1 MQFILASKNRKK
13 LEEMNRI
20 LTPLGAEVVNET
32 ALGIVLP
39 DVAETGT
46 TFLENAKLKAVSAM
60 QNSGLPAIADDSGLC
75 VDALDGAPGVFS
87 ARYSGEHGDD
97 ASNNALLLKNMQDVP
112 PNRRSAHFVSAIYVA
127 FPNGAYITA
136 EGRCDGFIGFAP
148 AGENGFGYDPLFMVD
163 DQSFAQ
169 LTPAQK
175 DQISHRGNALRQLL
189 QKLQVY
195 LKEHTDASE
204 TPFSDGNR

>member
-20 LTPLGAEVVNET
+20 LTPLGVEVVNET
-32 ALGIVLP
+32 ALGSVLP

-112 PNRRSAHFVSAIYVA
+112 PERRSAHFVSAIYVA

-148 AGENGFGYDPLFMVD
+148 VGENGFGYDPLFMVGE
-163 DQSFAQ
+163 QSFAQ

>member
-20 LTPLGAEVVNET
+20 LTPLGVEVVNET

-112 PNRRSAHFVSAIYVA
+112 PERRSAHFVSAIYVA

-148 AGENGFGYDPLFMVD
+148 VGENGFGYDPLFMVGE
-163 DQSFAQ
+163 QSFAQ

>member
-13 LEEMNRI
+13 LEEINRI
-20 LTPLGAEVVNET
+20 LTPLGVEVVNET

>member
-1 MQFILASKNRKK
+1 MRFILASKNQKK

-20 LTPLGAEVVNET
+20 LTPLGVEVVNET
-32 ALGIVLP
+32 ALGIALP
-39 DVAETGT
+39 AVEETGT

-97 ASNNALLLKNMQDVP
+97 ASNNALLLKNMQNVP
-112 PNRRSAHFVSAIYVA
+112 PERRSAHFVSSIYVA

-148 AGENGFGYDPLFMVD
+148 VGENGFGYDPLFMVGR
-163 DQSFAQ
+163 QSFAQ
-169 LTPAQK
+169 LTPTQK

-189 QKLQVY
+189 QKLQAY
-195 LKEHTDASE
+195 LQE
-204 TPFSDGNR
+204 TEGISGISL

>member
-20 LTPLGAEVVNET
+20 LTPLGVEVVNET

-97 ASNNALLLKNMQDVP
+97 ASNNALLLKNMQNVP
-112 PNRRSAHFVSAIYVA
+112 PERRSAHFVSAIYVA

-148 AGENGFGYDPLFMVD
+148 VGENGFGYDPLFMVGE
-163 DQSFAQ
+163 QSFAQ

>member
-20 LTPLGAEVVNET
+20 LTPLGVEVVNET

>member
-20 LTPLGAEVVNET
+20 LTPLGVEVVNET

-97 ASNNALLLKNMQDVP
+97 ASNNALLLKNMQNVP
-112 PNRRSAHFVSAIYVA
+112 PERRSAHFVSAIYVA

-148 AGENGFGYDPLFMVD
+148 VGENGFGYDPLFMVGR
-163 DQSFAQ
+163 QSFAQ

>member
-20 LTPLGAEVVNET
+20 LTPLGVEVVNET

-97 ASNNALLLKNMQDVP
+97 ASNNALLLKNMQNVP
-112 PNRRSAHFVSAIYVA
+112 PERRSAHFVSAIYVA

>member
-20 LTPLGAEVVNET
+20 LTPLGVEVVNET

-97 ASNNALLLKNMQDVP
+97 ASNNALLLKNMQNVP

-148 AGENGFGYDPLFMVD
+148 VGENGFGYDPLFMVGR
-163 DQSFAQ
+163 QSFAQ

-195 LKEHTDASE
+195 LK
-204 TPFSDGNR
+204 

>member
-1 MQFILASKNRKK
+1 MRFILASKNQKK

-20 LTPLGAEVVNET
+20 LTPLGVEVVNET
-32 ALGIVLP
+32 ALGIALP
-39 DVAETGT
+39 AVEETGT

-169 LTPAQK
+169 LTPTQK

-189 QKLQVY
+189 QKLQAY
-195 LKEHTDASE
+195 LQE
-204 TPFSDGNR
+204 TEDISGISL

>member
-20 LTPLGAEVVNET
+20 LTPLGVEVVNET

-97 ASNNALLLKNMQDVP
+97 ASNNALLLKNMQNVP
-112 PNRRSAHFVSAIYVA
+112 PERRSAHFVSAIYVA

-148 AGENGFGYDPLFMVD
+148 VGENGFGYDPLFMVD

>member
-20 LTPLGAEVVNET
+20 LTPLGVEVVNET

-46 TFLENAKLKAVSAM
+46 TFLENAQLKAVSAM

-75 VDALDGAPGVFS
+75 VDALGGAPGVFS

-112 PNRRSAHFVSAIYVA
+112 LNRRSAYFVSAIYVA
-127 FPNGAYITA
+127 FPNGACITA
-136 EGRCDGFIGFAP
+136 EGRCDGVIGYAP
-148 AGENGFGYDPLFMVD
+148 AGENGFGYDPLFMVGE
-163 DQSFAQ
+163 QSFAQ

>member
-20 LTPLGAEVVNET
+20 LTPLGVEVVNET

-169 LTPAQK
+169 LAPAQK

>member
-20 LTPLGAEVVNET
+20 LTPLGVEVVNET

-148 AGENGFGYDPLFMVD
+148 AGENGFGYDPLFMVGE
-163 DQSFAQ
+163 QSFAQ

-189 QKLQVY
+189 QKLQMY
-195 LKEHTDASE
+195 LKEYTDASE
-204 TPFSDGNR
+204 IPFSDRNR

>member
-1 MQFILASKNRKK
+1 MRFILASKNQKK

-20 LTPLGAEVVNET
+20 LTPLGVEVVNET
-32 ALGIVLP
+32 ALGIALP
-39 DVAETGT
+39 AVEETGT

-169 LTPAQK
+169 FTPTQK

-189 QKLQVY
+189 QKLQAY
-195 LKEHTDASE
+195 LQE
-204 TPFSDGNR
+204 TEDISGISL

>member
-20 LTPLGAEVVNET
+20 LTPLGVEVVNET

-97 ASNNALLLKNMQDVP
+97 ASNNALLLKNMQNVP

-148 AGENGFGYDPLFMVD
+148 AGENGFGYDPLFMVGE
-163 DQSFAQ
+163 QSFAQ

-195 LKEHTDASE
+195 LKEHTDVSE

>member
-20 LTPLGAEVVNET
+20 LTPLGVEVVNET

-97 ASNNALLLKNMQDVP
+97 ASNNALLLKNMQNVP

-148 AGENGFGYDPLFMVD
+148 VGENGFGYDPLFMVGR
-163 DQSFAQ
+163 QSFAQ

-195 LKEHTDASE
+195 LKEHTDVSE

>member
-20 LTPLGAEVVNET
+20 LTPLGVEVVNET

-75 VDALDGAPGVFS
+75 VDALGGAPGVFS

-97 ASNNALLLKNMQDVP
+97 TSNNALLLKNMKDVP
-112 PNRRSAHFVSAIYVA
+112 PNRRSAYFVSAIYVA

-148 AGENGFGYDPLFMVD
+148 VGENGFGYDPLFMVGE
-163 DQSFAQ
+163 QSFAQ

>member
-1 MQFILASKNRKK
+1 MRFILASKNQKK

-20 LTPLGAEVVNET
+20 LTPLGVEVVNET
-32 ALGIVLP
+32 ALGIALP
-39 DVAETGT
+39 AVEETGT

-97 ASNNALLLKNMQDVP
+97 ASNNALLLKNMQNVP
-112 PNRRSAHFVSAIYVA
+112 PERRSAHFVSSIYVA

-148 AGENGFGYDPLFMVD
+148 VGENGFGYYPLFMVGR
-163 DQSFAQ
+163 QSFAQ
-169 LTPAQK
+169 LTPIQK

-189 QKLQVY
+189 QKLQAY
-195 LKEHTDASE
+195 LQ
-204 TPFSDGNR
+204 

>member
-1 MQFILASKNRKK
+1 MRFILASKNQKK

-20 LTPLGAEVVNET
+20 LTPLGVEVVNET
-32 ALGIVLP
+32 ALGIALP
-39 DVAETGT
+39 AVEETGT

-97 ASNNALLLKNMQDVP
+97 ASNNALLLKNMQNVP
-112 PNRRSAHFVSAIYVA
+112 PKRRSAHFVSSIYVA

-148 AGENGFGYDPLFMVD
+148 VGENGFGYDPLFMVGR
-163 DQSFAQ
+163 QSFAQ
-169 LTPAQK
+169 LTPTQK

-189 QKLQVY
+189 QKLQAY
-195 LKEHTDASE
+195 LQEIEGISGI
-204 TPFSDGNR
+204 SI